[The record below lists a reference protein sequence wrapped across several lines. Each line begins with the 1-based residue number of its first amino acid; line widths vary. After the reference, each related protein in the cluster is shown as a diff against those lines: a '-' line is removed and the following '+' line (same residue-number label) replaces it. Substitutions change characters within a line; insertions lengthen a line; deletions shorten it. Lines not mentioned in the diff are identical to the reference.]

1 MKRRDKQS
9 RPVKQPTPDRPRE
22 MKAAWVD
29 FFEETYRVCYLVGT
43 RSIRCWR
50 SIVRFT
56 SVMWRPIA
64 RALYCVLDWL
74 ILRHCRR
81 LAVEWRSLREDFT
94 RAGERVHGKQPGLLR
109 QLLTLPLLAVRRH
122 RAMFRTAFNL
132 AAPLLALVVLWS
144 TFSYW
149 QQAEFALALEYGGEQ
164 LGYIAD
170 ENTYMNAAAMV
181 EGLVVDENDAFE
193 VEHAPKLTLTVAKQS
208 DVLDEQAVRD
218 AILEQVSDS
227 VVQTTGLY
235 VDGVFRGALDR
246 DTLEGLMDAILAKN
260 QDPTADHVDF
270 FPQVDLTDG
279 LYPVSAVRTQDYM
292 QVYLETLPIQ
302 SVRYETK
309 TQTLA
314 YTTVVEQTT
323 SQPLGYET
331 IKTRGKNGKHK
342 VTEEI
347 ITVNGKEQY
356 RSVVS
361 TEVIKAPVN
370 QVIVVGAQKYSENAT
385 AGDGIATGSFI
396 WPLPYTKV
404 ISSPFASRWGSFHGA
419 IDISN
424 GSTNGK
430 PIIASDGGTV
440 IEAEYHS
447 SYGYYVLIDHGN
459 GYKTRYAHCSK
470 LMVEAGQKVAQGEYI
485 ANVGNTG
492 YSFGAHL
499 HFEIIKNGQLVDPLN
514 YVER

>member
-9 RPVKQPTPDRPRE
+9 RPIKQPTPDRLRR
-22 MKAAWVD
+22 MKAAWAE
-29 FFEETYRVCYLVGT
+29 FSETAYRVCYLVGT
-43 RSIRCWR
+43 RSIRCLR
-50 SIVRFT
+50 SVVRFT
-56 SVMWRPIA
+56 RVMWRPIA
-64 RALYCVLDWL
+64 RALYRVLDWL

-81 LAVEWRSLREDFT
+81 LAVEWCSLREDFV
-94 RAGERVHGKQPGLLR
+94 RAGERIHGKQPGLLR
-109 QLLTLPLLAVRRH
+109 QLLKLPLLAVRRH
-122 RAMFRTAFNL
+122 RAVFRTAFNL
-132 AAPLLALVVLWS
+132 AAPLLALVLLFN
-144 TFSYW
+144 TFAYW
-149 QQAEFALALEYGGEQ
+149 QQANFALALEYDGEE

-170 ENTYMNAAAMV
+170 EGTYMSAAATV
-181 EGLVVDENDAFE
+181 ESLVVDENDSFA
-193 VEHAPKLTLTVAKQS
+193 VDMTPKLTLSVVS
-208 DVLDEQAVRD
+208 PDDVLDEQAVCD
-218 AILEQVSDS
+218 AILVQVGDA
-227 VVQTTGLY
+227 VEQTTGLY

-246 DTLEGLMDAILAKN
+246 NTLESLMDAILAEK

-270 FPQVDLTDG
+270 FPQIDLVDG
-279 LYPVSAVRTQDYM
+279 LYPVSTVRTQDYM
-292 QVYLETLPIQ
+292 KTYLKTLSIQ
-302 SVRYETK
+302 SVRYQTK
-309 TQTLA
+309 TETLA
-314 YTTVVEQTT
+314 YTTVVEQNT
-323 SQPLGYET
+323 SQPLGYEI

-356 RSVVS
+356 RSVIS
-361 TEVIKAPVN
+361 TEVIYAPVN

-385 AGDGIATGSFI
+385 PGDGIATGTFI

-440 IEAEYHS
+440 IEAQYHS

-485 ANVGNTG
+485 GNVGNTG

-499 HFEIIKNGQLVDPLN
+499 HFEIIKNGQLVDPLD
-514 YVER
+514 YVQR